1 MKNPKVVGKV
11 IAAALAGTMLLSLS
25 SVAFAKSQNASENTK
40 TKSNITA
47 KKPNKQ
53 MNKEMNMTPMK
64 GMTET
69 LASLVKAGTIT
80 QEQSDKINEYLT
92 AKQTARK
99 AEADKIKNMTAEERK
114 AYFEANKPNQKVDFL
129 KDLVDQKVIT
139 QDQAD
144 AIKKAMPKMNKPGQR
159 GMKLN
164 LDAQVKAGVI
174 TQAEADKIKAY
185 MDQKR
190 TDRQAEMDK
199 VKAMT
204 EEERATYFK
213 DKKAE
218 AKVDLFSEL
227 VKQGILSQEKAD
239 ALKAAVAK

>member
-1 MKNPKVVGKV
+1 MKNPKMVGKV
-11 IAAALAGTMLLSLS
+11 IAAALAGSMLLSIT
-25 SVAFAKSQNASENTK
+25 SVAFAKSQSTSDNT
-40 TKSNITA
+40 TAKSNITE
-47 KKPNKQ
+47 KKQNKQ
-53 MNKEMNMTPMK
+53 MNK

-80 QEQSDKINEYLT
+80 QEQSNKINEYLT
-92 AKQTARK
+92 AKQTAMK

-114 AYFEANKPNQKVDFL
+114 AYFEANKTNKKVDFL

-139 QDQAD
+139 QAQAD
-144 AIKKAMPKMNKPGQR
+144 AIKKAMPKMNRPGQR

-185 MDQKR
+185 MEQKK
-190 TDRQAEMDK
+190 TERQAEMDK

-204 EEERATYFK
+204 EEERTAYFK

-218 AKVDLFSEL
+218 ARVDLFSEL
-227 VKQGILSQEKAD
+227 VQQGILSQAKAD
-239 ALKAAVAK
+239 ALKNAVAK